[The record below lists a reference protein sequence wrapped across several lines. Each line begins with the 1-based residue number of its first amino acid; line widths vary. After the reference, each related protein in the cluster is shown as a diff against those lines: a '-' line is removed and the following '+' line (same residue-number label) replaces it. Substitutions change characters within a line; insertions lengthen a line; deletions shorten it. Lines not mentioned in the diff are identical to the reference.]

1 VTDVQVEDRE
11 WLILDPDGRCYWRE
25 GRQGYSDIIGAG
37 LYSTREADAI
47 VAMGRG
53 DKKLHVSSEEV
64 QAALRHAQEGIERFA
79 KACSAPLCDPKTCKH
94 DDFEARVDVHCL
106 QDTATWVA
114 EVGVRCARCHLEF
127 SFIGLPLAIS
137 TSKACLNIDG
147 TIVTLPIE
155 PGPKPIPA
163 FGIIPVDIPPGRKES

>member
-1 VTDVQVEDRE
+1 MTCE
-11 WLILDPDGRCYWRE
+11 RCQRVFF
-25 GRQGYSDIIGAG
+25 A
-37 LYSTREADAI
+37 
-47 VAMGRG
+47 G
-53 DKKLHVSSEEV
+53 DKCPWCGKPVK
-64 QAALRHAQEGIERFA
+64 GD
-79 KACSAPLCDPKTCKH
+79 APTPKDSKTCKH

-127 SFIGLPLAIS
+127 SFVGLPLAIS
-137 TSKACLNIDG
+137 TSKACLNLDG

-163 FGIIPVDIPPGRKES
+163 FGIIPVDLPQVGRKES